1 MESDVK
7 RRIMVIHTIHIEEKK
22 AISGRIGSAGPPALG
37 TPAPAPEKIF
47 LKKSPA
53 SAYSC
58 VARAPDLP
66 RRGGAGPVRALRNLG
81 RDCQI
86 LRRGSQHDLAVALIP
101 YRWRGLLA
109 KNKPP
114 GRDAGRSYS
123 ATAGSRGRFRCTF
136 LFFVGAAERRSQR
149 PLIPRTQ
156 WPERL
161 QRRQQPRDWK
171 PMLIVKLQFAIIAAN

>member
-1 MESDVK
+1 
-7 RRIMVIHTIHIEEKK
+7 MVIHTIHIEEKK

-86 LRRGSQHDLAVALIP
+86 LRRGSQHDLAVAVRTML
-101 YRWRGLLA
+101 GVGEFSVTDLLGDC
-109 KNKPP
+109 
-114 GRDAGRSYS
+114 GRDAGLNS
-123 ATAGSRGRFRCTF
+123 
-136 LFFVGAAERRSQR
+136 
-149 PLIPRTQ
+149 P
-156 WPERL
+156 
-161 QRRQQPRDWK
+161 
-171 PMLIVKLQFAIIAAN
+171 